1 MRNTLWLIR
10 RCVKMRSTLSSEAGH
25 DLAIVIKKLSML
37 TLLALAVM
45 TVLIPLSTSAVSE
58 FSIFN
63 VEYTHQQLKF
73 RFAADNAAAFA
84 GYASFLAGAASGLS
98 LFSFILDRR
107 KSAFYFSLGLS
118 RMQLYIIR
126 IAAGA
131 LTLFAVTAIPV
142 TVSVI
147 LNIKALGGYEG
158 MIAYAAAF
166 FAALFL
172 QSLCGL
178 LISAL
183 ACQLAG
189 TIQEALF
196 VGATLTAA
204 PSVCAL
210 FANALMKNFTW
221 GNTFGASTY
230 AMAEVRPSII
240 KLTADWDP
248 IFMAQSSLEKYN
260 SFSREMSQTYP
271 DAVNVTPFII
281 WIAVIALGA
290 VLAGALFNAYR
301 AERSGIEGLFTFT
314 HWLICAVW
322 PLGAFAVCMEY
333 TQMLSPSVSCAVSAA
348 AAAAVYAVMQN
359 LLRYREKSR
368 FSAAKG
374 CAALAAVTAV
384 SAITAFTGGAGVF
397 YSIPDASDTQSVH
410 IVYNGQ
416 LSFIPAQ
423 SGLTSNGQANYYSG
437 RVTLESDECISEVR
451 DIDSMLQKQGRIKL
465 KSGADDDFSETAL
478 PYDIHITY
486 DLKSGKK
493 TERYYD
499 RITAGGLAKLLELC
513 GTDEL
518 KQQESDVV
526 KGALSGTLWNSAA
539 FSEGDVYLAD
549 GWLLNIKKLD
559 LSADYRKQLQD
570 AIASDI
576 NALSADEMYH
586 PQADVKAQLMFT
598 MNGDEALNDL
608 AEDNASSVVYITD
621 NWKNTENLLASW
633 DVMPAEQAPGESGA
647 FSDVLIQKF
656 DPYASMNGMTTPVSL
671 FFGQYFSSSA
681 EDFILRQDFGNRP
694 DINDSEQISELAS
707 ASRGAYYMD
716 GGGYLLAFKVA
727 GSDSYVYRFLPYD
740 NAPDFIKSK
749 M

>member
-1 MRNTLWLIR
+1 
-10 RCVKMRSTLSSEAGH
+10 MRSTLSSEAGH
-25 DLAIVIKKLSML
+25 DFAVVIKKLSMI

-45 TVLIPLSTSAVSE
+45 AVLIPLSTSAVSE

-73 RFAADNAAAFA
+73 RFAAENAAVFA
-84 GYASFLAGAASGLS
+84 GYAAFLAGAASGLS
-98 LFSFILDRR
+98 LFSFVLDRR
-107 KSAFYFSLGLS
+107 RSAFYFSLGLS
-118 RMQLYIIR
+118 RAQLYIIR
-126 IAAGA
+126 ITAGA

-142 TVSVI
+142 AVSVI

-158 MIAYAAAF
+158 MPAYAAAF
-166 FAALFL
+166 FTALFL

-178 LISAL
+178 LIFAA

-189 TIQEALF
+189 TIQEALLA
-196 VGATLTAA
+196 GATLAAA
-204 PSVCAL
+204 PSVCA
-210 FANALMKNFTW
+210 FFINALMKNFTW

-230 AMAEVRPSII
+230 AMAEVRPSLI
-240 KLTADWDP
+240 KLTADWNP
-248 IFMAQSSLEKYN
+248 VFMAQSSMEKYN

-271 DAVNVTPFII
+271 DAVHTAPFLI
-281 WIAVIALGA
+281 WIVIIALGA
-290 VLAGALFNAYR
+290 MIAGALFNAYK
-301 AERSGIEGLFTFT
+301 AERSGIEGLFKFT
-314 HWLICAVW
+314 HWLICSVW

-333 TQMLSPSVSCAVSAA
+333 TQMLAPSVSCAVSAA
-348 AAAAVYAVMQN
+348 AAAAVYAVMQR

-384 SAITAFTGGAGVF
+384 SAAAAFTGGAGMF
-397 YSIPDASDTQSVH
+397 YSIPDAADTQSVR

-416 LSFIPAQ
+416 LSFMPAQ
-423 SGLTSNGQANYYSG
+423 SGLTSNGKAKYYSG
-437 RVTLESDECISEVR
+437 RVTLESDECISEVC

-465 KSGADDDFSETAL
+465 KSGSFDDFSETAL

-486 DLKSGKK
+486 DLESGKK

-499 RITAGGLAKLLELC
+499 RITAAGLAKLLELC
-513 GTDEL
+513 DTEEL
-518 KQQESDVV
+518 KQQEADVV
-526 KGALSGTLWNSAA
+526 KGTLSGTLWNSAS
-539 FSEGDVYLAD
+539 FSDGDVYLAD

-576 NALSADEMYH
+576 NSLSADDIYH

-598 MNGDEALNDL
+598 MNGEDALADL
-608 AEDNASSVVYITD
+608 AEDNASSVVYVTD
-621 NWKNTENLLASW
+621 KWKNTEDLLESW
-633 DVMPAEQAPGESGA
+633 SVMPEEQAPGESGV

-656 DPYASMNGMTTPVSL
+656 DPYSSMNGMKSPVSL

-681 EDFILRQDFGNRP
+681 EDFILRRDFGNRP
-694 DINDSEQISELAS
+694 EINDSGQISELAA

-740 NAPDFIKSK
+740 DAPEFIKSK

>member
-1 MRNTLWLIR
+1 
-10 RCVKMRSTLSSEAGH
+10 MRSTLSSEAGH
-25 DLAIVIKKLSML
+25 DFAVVIKKLSMI

-45 TVLIPLSTSAVSE
+45 AVLIPLSTSAVSE

-73 RFAADNAAAFA
+73 RFAAENAAVFA
-84 GYASFLAGAASGLS
+84 GYAAFLAGAASGLS
-98 LFSFILDRR
+98 LFSFVLDRR
-107 KSAFYFSLGLS
+107 RSAFYFSLGLS
-118 RMQLYIIR
+118 RAQLYIIR
-126 IAAGA
+126 ILAGA
-131 LTLFAVTAIPV
+131 LALFAVTAISV
-142 TVSVI
+142 AVSVI

-158 MIAYAAAF
+158 MPAYAAAF

-178 LISAL
+178 LIFAA

-189 TIQEALF
+189 TIQEALLA
-196 VGATLTAA
+196 GATLAAA
-204 PSVCAL
+204 PSVCA
-210 FANALMKNFTW
+210 FFINALMKNFTW

-230 AMAEVRPSII
+230 AMAEVRPSLL
-240 KLTADWDP
+240 KLAADWNP
-248 IFMAQSSLEKYN
+248 LFMAQSSMEKYN

-271 DAVNVTPFII
+271 DAVHTAPFLI
-281 WIAVIALGA
+281 WIVIIALGA
-290 VLAGALFNAYR
+290 MIAGALFNAYK
-301 AERSGIEGLFTFT
+301 AERSGIEGLFKST
-314 HWLICAVW
+314 HWLICSVW

-333 TQMLSPSVSCAVSAA
+333 TQMLAPSVSCAVSAA
-348 AAAAVYAVMQN
+348 AAAAVYAVMQR

-384 SAITAFTGGAGVF
+384 SAAAAFTGGAGMF
-397 YSIPDASDTQSVH
+397 YSIPDAADTQSVR

-416 LSFIPAQ
+416 LSFMPAQ
-423 SGLTSNGQANYYSG
+423 SGLTSNGKAKYYSG

-465 KSGADDDFSETAL
+465 KSGSSDDFSETAL

-486 DLKSGKK
+486 DLESGKK

-499 RITAGGLAKLLELC
+499 RITAAGLAKLLELC
-513 GTDEL
+513 DTEEL
-518 KQQESDVV
+518 KQQEADVV
-526 KGALSGTLWNSAA
+526 KGTLSGTLWNSAS
-539 FSEGDVYLAD
+539 FSDGDVYLAD

-576 NALSADEMYH
+576 NSLSADDIYH

-598 MNGDEALNDL
+598 MNGEDALADL
-608 AEDNASSVVYITD
+608 AEDNASSVVYVTD
-621 NWKNTENLLASW
+621 KWKNTEDLLESW
-633 DVMPAEQAPGESGA
+633 SVMPEEQAPGESGV

-656 DPYASMNGMTTPVSL
+656 DPYSSMNGMKSPVSL

-681 EDFILRQDFGNRP
+681 EDFVLRRDFGNRP
-694 DINDSEQISELAS
+694 DINDSGQISELAA

-740 NAPDFIKSK
+740 DASEFIKSK

>member
-1 MRNTLWLIR
+1 M
-10 RCVKMRSTLSSEAGH
+10 
-25 DLAIVIKKLSML
+25 
-37 TLLALAVM
+37 
-45 TVLIPLSTSAVSE
+45 
-58 FSIFN
+58 
-63 VEYTHQQLKF
+63 
-73 RFAADNAAAFA
+73 
-84 GYASFLAGAASGLS
+84 
-98 LFSFILDRR
+98 
-107 KSAFYFSLGLS
+107 
-118 RMQLYIIR
+118 
-126 IAAGA
+126 
-131 LTLFAVTAIPV
+131 TLFAVTAIPV
-142 TVSVI
+142 AVSVI

-158 MIAYAAAF
+158 MPAYATAF
-166 FAALFL
+166 FTALFL

-178 LISAL
+178 LIFAA

-189 TIQEALF
+189 TIQEALLA
-196 VGATLTAA
+196 GATLAAA
-204 PSVCAL
+204 PSVCA
-210 FANALMKNFTW
+210 FFINALMKNFTW

-230 AMAEVRPSII
+230 AMAEVRPSLL
-240 KLTADWDP
+240 KLTADWNP
-248 IFMAQSSLEKYN
+248 VFMAQSSMEKYN

-271 DAVNVTPFII
+271 DAVHTALFLI
-281 WIAVIALGA
+281 WIVIIALGA
-290 VLAGALFNAYR
+290 MIAGVLFNAYK
-301 AERSGIEGLFTFT
+301 AERSGIEGLFKFT
-314 HWLICAVW
+314 HRLICAVW

-333 TQMLSPSVSCAVSAA
+333 TQMLAPSVSCAVSAA
-348 AAAAVYAVMQN
+348 AAAAVYAVMQR

-384 SAITAFTGGAGVF
+384 SAAAAFTGGVGMF
-397 YSIPDASDTQSVH
+397 YSIPDAADTQSVR

-416 LSFIPAQ
+416 LSFMPVQ
-423 SGLTSNGQANYYSG
+423 SGLTSNGKAKYYSG

-465 KSGADDDFSETAL
+465 KSGSSDDFSETVL

-499 RITAGGLAKLLELC
+499 RITAAGLAKLLELC
-513 GTDEL
+513 DTEEL
-518 KQQESDVV
+518 KQQEADVV

-539 FSEGDVYLAD
+539 FSDGDVYLAD

-570 AIASDI
+570 AIAADI
-576 NALSADEMYH
+576 QALDTDDLYH
-586 PQADVKAQLMFT
+586 PATDVKAQLMFT
-598 MNGDEALNDL
+598 MNGEEALDDFSE
-608 AEDNASSVVYITD
+608 ANASAVVYVTY
-621 NWKNTENLLASW
+621 NWKNTETLLESW
-633 DVMPAEQAPGESGA
+633 GVMPAEQAPGESGV

-656 DPYASMNGMTTPVSL
+656 DSYSSMNGMKSPVSL

-681 EDFILRQDFGNRP
+681 EDFILRRDFGNRP
-694 DINDSEQISELAS
+694 DINDSGQISELAA

-740 NAPDFIKSK
+740 DAPEFIKSR

>member
-1 MRNTLWLIR
+1 
-10 RCVKMRSTLSSEAGH
+10 MRSTLSSEAGH
-25 DLAIVIKKLSML
+25 DFAVVIKKLSMI

-45 TVLIPLSTSAVSE
+45 AVLIPLSTSAVSE

-73 RFAADNAAAFA
+73 RFAAENAAVFA
-84 GYASFLAGAASGLS
+84 GYAAFLAGAASGLS
-98 LFSFILDRR
+98 LFSFVLDRR
-107 KSAFYFSLGLS
+107 RSAFYFSLGLS
-118 RMQLYIIR
+118 RAQLYIIR
-126 IAAGA
+126 ILAGA
-131 LTLFAVTAIPV
+131 LALFAVTAIPV
-142 TVSVI
+142 AVSVI

-158 MIAYAAAF
+158 MPAYAAAF

-178 LISAL
+178 LIFAV

-189 TIQEALF
+189 TIQEALLA
-196 VGATLTAA
+196 GATLAAA
-204 PSVCAL
+204 PSVCA
-210 FANALMKNFTW
+210 FFINALMKNFTW

-230 AMAEVRPSII
+230 AMAEVRPSLL
-240 KLTADWDP
+240 KLAADWNP
-248 IFMAQSSLEKYN
+248 LFMAQSSMEKYN

-271 DAVNVTPFII
+271 DAVHTAPFLI
-281 WIAVIALGA
+281 WIVIIALGA
-290 VLAGALFNAYR
+290 MIAGALFNAYK
-301 AERSGIEGLFTFT
+301 AERSGIEGLFKST
-314 HWLICAVW
+314 HWLICSVW

-333 TQMLSPSVSCAVSAA
+333 TQMLAPSVSCAVSAA
-348 AAAAVYAVMQN
+348 AAAAVYAVMQR

-384 SAITAFTGGAGVF
+384 SAAAAFTGGVGMF
-397 YSIPDASDTQSVH
+397 YSIPDAADTQSVR

-416 LSFIPAQ
+416 LSFMPVQ
-423 SGLTSNGQANYYSG
+423 SGLTSNGKAKYYSG

-465 KSGADDDFSETAL
+465 KSGSSDDFSETVL

-486 DLKSGKK
+486 DLRSGKK

-499 RITAGGLAKLLELC
+499 RITAGGLAKLLKLC
-513 GTDEL
+513 DTNEM
-518 KQQESDVV
+518 KRYESDVV

-539 FSEGDVYLAD
+539 FSDGDVYLAD

-570 AIASDI
+570 AIAADI
-576 NALSADEMYH
+576 KALDTDDLYH
-586 PQADVKAQLMFT
+586 PATDVKAQLMFT
-598 MNGDEALNDL
+598 MNGEEALDDFSE
-608 AEDNASSVVYITD
+608 ANASAVVYVTCD
-621 NWKNTENLLASW
+621 WKNTETLLESW
-633 DVMPAEQAPGESGA
+633 GVMPAEQAPGESGV

-656 DPYASMNGMTTPVSL
+656 DPYSSMNGMKSPVSL

-681 EDFILRQDFGNRP
+681 EDFILRRDFGNRP
-694 DINDSEQISELAS
+694 DINDSGQISELAA
-707 ASRGAYYMD
+707 ASRGVYYMD

-740 NAPDFIKSK
+740 DAPEFIKSR

>member
-1 MRNTLWLIR
+1 
-10 RCVKMRSTLSSEAGH
+10 MRSTLSSEAGH
-25 DLAIVIKKLSML
+25 DFAVVIKKLSMI

-45 TVLIPLSTSAVSE
+45 AVLIPLSTSAVSE

-73 RFAADNAAAFA
+73 RFAAENAAVFA
-84 GYASFLAGAASGLS
+84 GYAAFLAGAASGLS
-98 LFSFILDRR
+98 LFSFVLDRR
-107 KSAFYFSLGLS
+107 RSAFYFSLGLS
-118 RMQLYIIR
+118 RAQLYIIR
-126 IAAGA
+126 ITAGA

-142 TVSVI
+142 AVSVI

-158 MIAYAAAF
+158 MPAYAAAF
-166 FAALFL
+166 FTALFL

-178 LISAL
+178 LIFAA

-189 TIQEALF
+189 TIQEALLA
-196 VGATLTAA
+196 GATLAAA
-204 PSVCAL
+204 PSVCA
-210 FANALMKNFTW
+210 FFINALMKNFTW

-230 AMAEVRPSII
+230 AMAEVRPSLI
-240 KLTADWDP
+240 KLTADWNP
-248 IFMAQSSLEKYN
+248 VFMAQSSMEKYN

-271 DAVNVTPFII
+271 DAVHTAPFLI
-281 WIAVIALGA
+281 WIVIITLGA
-290 VLAGALFNAYR
+290 MIAGALFNAYK
-301 AERSGIEGLFTFT
+301 AERSGIEGLFKFT
-314 HWLICAVW
+314 HWLICSVW

-333 TQMLSPSVSCAVSAA
+333 TQMLAPSVSCAVSAA
-348 AAAAVYAVMQN
+348 AAAAVYAVMQR

-384 SAITAFTGGAGVF
+384 SAAAAFTGGAGMF
-397 YSIPDASDTQSVH
+397 YNIPDAADTQSVR

-416 LSFIPAQ
+416 LSFMPAQ
-423 SGLTSNGQANYYSG
+423 SGLTSNGKAKYYSG

-465 KSGADDDFSETAL
+465 KSGSSDDFSETAL

-486 DLKSGKK
+486 DLESGKK

-499 RITAGGLAKLLELC
+499 RITAAGLAKLLELC
-513 GTDEL
+513 DTEEL
-518 KQQESDVV
+518 KQQEADVV
-526 KGALSGTLWNSAA
+526 KGTLSGTLWNSAS
-539 FSEGDVYLAD
+539 FSDGDVYLAD

-559 LSADYRKQLQD
+559 LSSDYRKQLQD

-576 NALSADEMYH
+576 NSLSADDIYH

-598 MNGDEALNDL
+598 MNGEDALADL
-608 AEDNASSVVYITD
+608 AEDNASSVVYVTD
-621 NWKNTENLLASW
+621 KWKNTEDLLESW
-633 DVMPAEQAPGESGA
+633 SVMPEEQAPGESGV

-656 DPYASMNGMTTPVSL
+656 DPYSSMNGMKSPVSL

-681 EDFILRQDFGNRP
+681 EDFVLRRDFGNRP
-694 DINDSEQISELAS
+694 DINDSGQISELAA

-727 GSDSYVYRFLPYD
+727 GSDSYVYRFMPYGD
-740 NAPDFIKSK
+740 APEFIKSK

>member
-1 MRNTLWLIR
+1 
-10 RCVKMRSTLSSEAGH
+10 MRSTLSSEAGH
-25 DLAIVIKKLSML
+25 DFAVVIKKLSMI
-37 TLLALAVM
+37 TFLALAVM
-45 TVLIPLSTSAVSE
+45 AVLIPLSTSAVSE

-73 RFAADNAAAFA
+73 RFAAENAAMFA
-84 GYASFLAGAASGLS
+84 GYAAFLAGAASGLS
-98 LFSFILDRR
+98 LFSFVLDRR
-107 KSAFYFSLGLS
+107 RSAFYFSLGLS
-118 RMQLYIIR
+118 RAQLYIIR
-126 IAAGA
+126 ILAGA
-131 LTLFAVTAIPV
+131 LALFAVTAIPV
-142 TVSVI
+142 AVSVI

-158 MIAYAAAF
+158 MPAYAAAF

-178 LISAL
+178 LIFAA

-189 TIQEALF
+189 TIQEALLA
-196 VGATLTAA
+196 GATLAA
-204 PSVCAL
+204 ALSVCA
-210 FANALMKNFTW
+210 FFINALMKNFTW

-230 AMAEVRPSII
+230 AMAEVRPSLI
-240 KLTADWDP
+240 KLTADWNP
-248 IFMAQSSLEKYN
+248 VFMAQNSMEKYN

-271 DAVNVTPFII
+271 DAVHTAPFLI
-281 WIAVIALGA
+281 WIVIIALGA
-290 VLAGALFNAYR
+290 MIAGVLFNAYK
-301 AERSGIEGLFTFT
+301 AERSGIEGLFKFT
-314 HWLICAVW
+314 HRLICAVW

-333 TQMLSPSVSCAVSAA
+333 TQMLAPSVSCAVSAA
-348 AAAAVYAVMQN
+348 AAAAVYAVMQR

-384 SAITAFTGGAGVF
+384 SAAAAFTGGVGMF
-397 YSIPDASDTQSVH
+397 YSIPDAADTQSVR

-416 LSFIPAQ
+416 LSFMPVQ
-423 SGLTSNGQANYYSG
+423 SGLTSNGKAKYYSG

-465 KSGADDDFSETAL
+465 KSGSSDDFSETVL

-486 DLKSGKK
+486 DLRSGKK

-499 RITAGGLAKLLELC
+499 RITAGGLAKLLKPCDTSEMKRYE
-513 GTDEL
+513 T
-518 KQQESDVV
+518 DVV

-539 FSEGDVYLAD
+539 FSDGDVYLAD

-576 NALSADEMYH
+576 NSLSADDMYH

-598 MNGDEALNDL
+598 MNGEEALADL
-608 AEDNASSVVYITD
+608 AEDNASAVVYVTD
-621 NWKNTENLLASW
+621 NWKNTETLLESW
-633 DVMPAEQAPGESGA
+633 GVMPAEQAPGESGV

-656 DPYASMNGMTTPVSL
+656 DPYSSMNGMKSPVSL

-681 EDFILRQDFGNRP
+681 EDFVLRRDFGNRP
-694 DINDSEQISELAS
+694 DINDSGQISELAA

-727 GSDSYVYRFLPYD
+727 GGDSYVYRFLPYD
-740 NAPDFIKSK
+740 DAPEFIKSK

>member
-1 MRNTLWLIR
+1 M
-10 RCVKMRSTLSSEAGH
+10 KSTLSSEAGH
-25 DLAIVIKKLSML
+25 DFAVVIKKLSMI

-45 TVLIPLSTSAVSE
+45 AVLIPLSTSAVSE

-73 RFAADNAAAFA
+73 RFAAENAAVFA
-84 GYASFLAGAASGLS
+84 GYAAFLAGAASGLS
-98 LFSFILDRR
+98 LFSFVLDRR
-107 KSAFYFSLGLS
+107 RSAFYFSLGLS
-118 RMQLYIIR
+118 RAQLYIIR
-126 IAAGA
+126 ITAGA

-142 TVSVI
+142 AVSVI

-158 MIAYAAAF
+158 MPAYAAAF
-166 FAALFL
+166 FTALFL

-178 LISAL
+178 LIFAA

-189 TIQEALF
+189 TIQEALLA
-196 VGATLTAA
+196 GATLAAA
-204 PSVCAL
+204 PSVCA
-210 FANALMKNFTW
+210 FFINALMKNFTW

-230 AMAEVRPSII
+230 AMAEVRPSLI
-240 KLTADWDP
+240 KLTADWNP
-248 IFMAQSSLEKYN
+248 VFMAQSSMEKYN

-271 DAVNVTPFII
+271 DAVHIAPFLI
-281 WIAVIALGA
+281 WIVIIALGA
-290 VLAGALFNAYR
+290 MIAGALFNAYK
-301 AERSGIEGLFTFT
+301 AERSGIEGLFKFT
-314 HWLICAVW
+314 HWLICSVW

-333 TQMLSPSVSCAVSAA
+333 TQMLAPSVSCAVSAA
-348 AAAAVYAVMQN
+348 AAAAVYAVMQR

-384 SAITAFTGGAGVF
+384 SAAAAFTGGAGMF
-397 YSIPDASDTQSVH
+397 YSIPDAADTQSVR

-416 LSFIPAQ
+416 LSFMPAQ
-423 SGLTSNGQANYYSG
+423 SGLTSNGKAKYYSG

-465 KSGADDDFSETAL
+465 KSGSSDDFSETAL

-486 DLKSGKK
+486 DLESGKK

-499 RITAGGLAKLLELC
+499 RITAAGLAKLLELC
-513 GTDEL
+513 DTEEL
-518 KQQESDVV
+518 KQQEADVV
-526 KGALSGTLWNSAA
+526 KGTLSGTLWNSAS
-539 FSEGDVYLAD
+539 FSDGDVYLAD

-559 LSADYRKQLQD
+559 LSADYRRQLQA
-570 AIASDI
+570 AIAADI
-576 NALSADEMYH
+576 KALDTDDLYH
-586 PQADVKAQLMFT
+586 PATDVKAQLMFT
-598 MNGDEALNDL
+598 MNGEDALADL
-608 AEDNASSVVYITD
+608 AEDNASSVVYVTD
-621 NWKNTENLLASW
+621 KWKNTEDLLESW
-633 DVMPAEQAPGESGA
+633 SVMPEEQAPGESGV

-656 DPYASMNGMTTPVSL
+656 DPYSSMNGMKSPVSL

-681 EDFILRQDFGNRP
+681 EDFILRRDFGNRP
-694 DINDSEQISELAS
+694 EINDSEQISELTA

-727 GSDSYVYRFLPYD
+727 GSDSYVYRFLPYGD
-740 NAPDFIKSK
+740 APEFIKSK

>member
-1 MRNTLWLIR
+1 
-10 RCVKMRSTLSSEAGH
+10 MRSTLSSEAGH
-25 DLAIVIKKLSML
+25 DFAVVIKKLSMI

-45 TVLIPLSTSAVSE
+45 AVLIPLSTSAVSE

-73 RFAADNAAAFA
+73 RFAAENAAVFA
-84 GYASFLAGAASGLS
+84 GYAAFLAGAASGLS
-98 LFSFILDRR
+98 LFSFVLDRR
-107 KSAFYFSLGLS
+107 RSAFYFSLGLS
-118 RMQLYIIR
+118 RAQLYIIR
-126 IAAGA
+126 ITAGA

-142 TVSVI
+142 AVSVI

-158 MIAYAAAF
+158 MPAYAAAF
-166 FAALFL
+166 FTALFL

-178 LISAL
+178 LIFAA

-189 TIQEALF
+189 TIQEALLA
-196 VGATLTAA
+196 GATLAAA
-204 PSVCAL
+204 PSVCA
-210 FANALMKNFTW
+210 FFINALMKNFTW

-230 AMAEVRPSII
+230 AMAEVRPSLI
-240 KLTADWDP
+240 KLTADWNP
-248 IFMAQSSLEKYN
+248 VFMAQSSMEKYN

-271 DAVNVTPFII
+271 DAVHTAPFLI
-281 WIAVIALGA
+281 WIVIITLGA
-290 VLAGALFNAYR
+290 MIAGALFNAYK
-301 AERSGIEGLFTFT
+301 AERSGIEGLFKFT
-314 HWLICAVW
+314 HWLICSVW

-333 TQMLSPSVSCAVSAA
+333 TQMLAPSVSCAVSAA
-348 AAAAVYAVMQN
+348 AAAAVYAVMQR

-384 SAITAFTGGAGVF
+384 SAAAAFTGGAGMF
-397 YSIPDASDTQSVH
+397 YNIPDAADTQSVR

-416 LSFIPAQ
+416 LSFMPAQ
-423 SGLTSNGQANYYSG
+423 SGLTSNGKAKYYSG

-451 DIDSMLQKQGRIKL
+451 DIDSMLQKQGGIKL
-465 KSGADDDFSETAL
+465 KSGSSDDFSETVL

-486 DLKSGKK
+486 DLESGKK

-499 RITAGGLAKLLELC
+499 RITAAGLAKLLELC
-513 GTDEL
+513 DTEEL
-518 KQQESDVV
+518 KQQEADVV
-526 KGALSGTLWNSAA
+526 KGTLSGTLWNSAS
-539 FSEGDVYLAD
+539 FSDGDVYLAD

-576 NALSADEMYH
+576 NSLSADDIYH

-598 MNGDEALNDL
+598 MNGEDALADL
-608 AEDNASSVVYITD
+608 AEDNASSVVYVTD
-621 NWKNTENLLASW
+621 KWKNTEDLLESW
-633 DVMPAEQAPGESGA
+633 SVMPEEQAPGESGV

-656 DPYASMNGMTTPVSL
+656 DPYSSMNGMKSPVSL

-681 EDFILRQDFGNRP
+681 EDFVLRRDFGNRP
-694 DINDSEQISELAS
+694 DINDSGQISELAA

-740 NAPDFIKSK
+740 DAPESIKSK

>member
-1 MRNTLWLIR
+1 
-10 RCVKMRSTLSSEAGH
+10 MRSTLSSEAGH
-25 DLAIVIKKLSML
+25 DFAVVIKKLSMI
-37 TLLALAVM
+37 TLLVLAVM
-45 TVLIPLSTSAVSE
+45 AVLIPLSTSAVSE

-73 RFAADNAAAFA
+73 RFAAENAAVFA
-84 GYASFLAGAASGLS
+84 GYAAFLAGAASGLS
-98 LFSFILDRR
+98 LFSFVLDRR
-107 KSAFYFSLGLS
+107 RSAFYFSLGLS
-118 RMQLYIIR
+118 RAQLYIIR
-126 IAAGA
+126 ILAGA
-131 LTLFAVTAIPV
+131 LALFAVTAIPV
-142 TVSVI
+142 AVSVI

-158 MIAYAAAF
+158 MPAYAAAF

-178 LISAL
+178 LIFAA

-189 TIQEALF
+189 TIQEALLA
-196 VGATLTAA
+196 GATLAAA
-204 PSVCAL
+204 PSVCA
-210 FANALMKNFTW
+210 FFINALMKNFTW

-230 AMAEVRPSII
+230 AMAEVRPSLL
-240 KLTADWDP
+240 KLTADWNP
-248 IFMAQSSLEKYN
+248 LFMAQSSMEKYN

-271 DAVNVTPFII
+271 DAVHTAPFLI
-281 WIAVIALGA
+281 WIVIIALGA
-290 VLAGALFNAYR
+290 MIAGALFNAYK
-301 AERSGIEGLFTFT
+301 AERSGIEGLFKST
-314 HWLICAVW
+314 HWLICSVW

-333 TQMLSPSVSCAVSAA
+333 TQMLAPSVSCAVSAA
-348 AAAAVYAVMQN
+348 AAAAVYAVMQR
-359 LLRYREKSR
+359 LLKYREKSR

-384 SAITAFTGGAGVF
+384 SAAAAFTGGAGMF
-397 YSIPDASDTQSVH
+397 YSIPDAADTQSVR
-410 IVYNGQ
+410 IVYSGQ

-423 SGLTSNGQANYYSG
+423 SGLTSNGKAKYYSG

-465 KSGADDDFSETAL
+465 KSGSSDDFSETAL

-486 DLKSGKK
+486 DLRSGKK

-513 GTDEL
+513 DTSEM
-518 KQQESDVV
+518 KQQETDVV
-526 KGALSGTLWNSAA
+526 KGVLSGTLWNSAS
-539 FSEGDVYLAD
+539 FSDGDVYLAD

-576 NALSADEMYH
+576 NALSADDMYH

-598 MNGDEALNDL
+598 MNGEEALADL
-608 AEDNASSVVYITD
+608 AEDNASAVVYVTD
-621 NWKNTENLLASW
+621 NWKNTETLLESW
-633 DVMPAEQAPGESGA
+633 GVMPEEQAPGESGV
-647 FSDVLIQKF
+647 FSDVLIQRF
-656 DPYASMNGMTTPVSL
+656 DPYSSMNGMKTPVSL

-681 EDFILRQDFGNRP
+681 EDFVLRRDFGNRP
-694 DINDSEQISELAS
+694 DINDSGQISELAA

-727 GSDSYVYRFLPYD
+727 GGDSYVYRFLPYD
-740 NAPDFIKSK
+740 DAPEFIKSK

>member
-1 MRNTLWLIR
+1 
-10 RCVKMRSTLSSEAGH
+10 MRSTLSSEAGH
-25 DLAIVIKKLSML
+25 DFAVVIKKLSMI

-45 TVLIPLSTSAVSE
+45 AVLIPLSTSAVSE

-73 RFAADNAAAFA
+73 RFAAENAAVFA
-84 GYASFLAGAASGLS
+84 GYAAFLAGAASGLS
-98 LFSFILDRR
+98 LFSFVLDRR
-107 KSAFYFSLGLS
+107 RSAFYFSLGLS
-118 RMQLYIIR
+118 RAQLYIIR
-126 IAAGA
+126 ITAGA

-142 TVSVI
+142 AVSVI

-158 MIAYAAAF
+158 MPAYAAAF
-166 FAALFL
+166 FTALFL

-178 LISAL
+178 LIFAA

-189 TIQEALF
+189 TIQEALLA
-196 VGATLTAA
+196 GATLAAA
-204 PSVCAL
+204 PSVCA
-210 FANALMKNFTW
+210 FFINALMKNFTW

-230 AMAEVRPSII
+230 AMAEVRPSLI
-240 KLTADWDP
+240 KLTADWNP
-248 IFMAQSSLEKYN
+248 VFMAQSSMEKYN

-271 DAVNVTPFII
+271 DAVHTAPFLI
-281 WIAVIALGA
+281 WIVIIALGA
-290 VLAGALFNAYR
+290 MIAGALFNAYK
-301 AERSGIEGLFTFT
+301 AERSGIEGLFKFT
-314 HWLICAVW
+314 HRLICAVW

-333 TQMLSPSVSCAVSAA
+333 TQMLAPSVSCAVSAA
-348 AAAAVYAVMQN
+348 AAAAVYAVMQR

-384 SAITAFTGGAGVF
+384 SAAAAFTGYAGMF
-397 YSIPDASDTQSVH
+397 YSIPDAADTQSVR

-416 LSFIPAQ
+416 LSFMPVQ
-423 SGLTSNGQANYYSG
+423 SGLTSNGKAKYYSG

-451 DIDSMLQKQGRIKL
+451 DIDIMLQKQGRIKL
-465 KSGADDDFSETAL
+465 KSGSSDDFSETVL

-499 RITAGGLAKLLELC
+499 RITAAGLAKLLELC
-513 GTDEL
+513 DTEEL
-518 KQQESDVV
+518 KQQEADVV
-526 KGALSGTLWNSAA
+526 KGTLSGTLWNSAA
-539 FSEGDVYLAD
+539 FSDGDVYLAD

-570 AIASDI
+570 AIAADI
-576 NALSADEMYH
+576 KALDTDDLYH
-586 PQADVKAQLMFT
+586 PATDVKAQLMFT
-598 MNGDEALNDL
+598 MNGEEALDDFSE
-608 AEDNASSVVYITD
+608 ANASAVVYVTCD
-621 NWKNTENLLASW
+621 WKNTETLLESW
-633 DVMPAEQAPGESGA
+633 GVMPAEQAPGESGV
-647 FSDVLIQKF
+647 FSDVLIQKV
-656 DPYASMNGMTTPVSL
+656 DPYSSMNGMKSPVSL

-681 EDFILRQDFGNRP
+681 EDFILRWDFGNRP
-694 DINDSEQISELAS
+694 DITDSAQISELAA

-727 GSDSYVYRFLPYD
+727 GSDSYVYRFLPYGD
-740 NAPDFIKSK
+740 APEFIKSK